1 MNDIKIV
8 NSIEDIKEPN
18 VKYAHISK
26 PTKWIRIDEDG
37 EKEFCVYGL
46 VSGDMPTSITGS
58 GWNSVK
64 VWRTFNGVVR
74 SLIKYSETSLW
85 GMHHWNAK

>member
-8 NSIEDIKEPN
+8 NSIEEIKEPN

-46 VSGDMPTSITGS
+46 VSGDNPTSITGS
-58 GWNSVK
+58 NWNMVK
-64 VWRTFNGVVR
+64 VWRTFNGTIR
-74 SLIKYSETSLW
+74 ALNNYSKNGAW
-85 GMHHWNAK
+85 GMSHWNVK